1 VNIVTLACHCDVQ
14 QALDKMASEW
24 TPINFEVMSYKST
37 GTYIIKIGEEVS
49 QLLDDHIVMTQSMSF
64 SPYKQPFEER
74 ISKWESQLRI
84 TQVCVCVC
92 VFTTS
97 HVSYLVSSFFYH
109 ATRAST
115 VCAVVRVRLFV
126 RLSQAGIV
134 LKHVELI
141 FLAQRLAYAELKA
154 NLIYL

>member
-97 HVSYLVSSFFYH
+97 HVSYLVSSFF
-109 ATRAST
+109 TTQRVLVRCVLWSVS
-115 VCAVVRVRLFV
+115 VC
-126 RLSQAGIV
+126 LSGCHKPA
-134 LKHVELI
+134 L
-141 FLAQRLAYAELKA
+141 Y
-154 NLIYL
+154 